1 MIGIRLADGTFFSIC
16 SDGPERKSVVLS
28 PANKDQKRA
37 KIDLFRY
44 NDPKDKDGYHIGS
57 LFLDTLGTDD
67 EGNSEIELF
76 IDTDGK
82 RIRAVATDLRGGGRS
97 EFESELPGLVPPA
110 EQVSA
115 QKVSA
120 LAPAPVEV
128 KGIRS
133 LQVMMVVLL
142 LMMAFVTGMLL
153 YNMLSAP
160 CVRDLPEFAEVPGH
174 ELPPPPPMHKPVP
187 PPSPKPEPSP
197 APVPPSAPTSPP
209 FAKPEPAP
217 VPAQPAPVPAAP
229 PQEYIRYTVKYGDTL
244 WSLAKDFC
252 NDPYMYKRIAK
263 ENNLESP
270 DKLISGT
277 TSIIPIIK

>member
-44 NDPKDKDGYHIGS
+44 NDPRDKDGYHIGS

-110 EQVSA
+110 EQVST

-120 LAPAPVEV
+120 PEPAPVEV

-160 CVRDLPEFAEVPGH
+160 CVRDFPEFADVPGH
-174 ELPPPPPMHKPVP
+174 ELPPSPPA
-187 PPSPKPEPSP
+187 PKPEPSP
-197 APVPPSAPTSPP
+197 APVPPSSPTSPP
-209 FAKPEPAP
+209 VAKPEPAP

-252 NDPYMYKRIAK
+252 KDPYMYKRIAK

-277 TSIIPIIK
+277 TLIIPIIK